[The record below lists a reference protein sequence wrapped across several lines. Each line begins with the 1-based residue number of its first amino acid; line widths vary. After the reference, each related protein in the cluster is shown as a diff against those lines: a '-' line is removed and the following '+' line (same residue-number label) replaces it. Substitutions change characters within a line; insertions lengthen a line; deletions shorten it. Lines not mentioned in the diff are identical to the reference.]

1 MPSLVIRHKV
11 QNYKNWKVVFD
22 NHATARKGQGCK
34 GGKLYRSSQDPSE
47 VVIVFEWD
55 DLRKAKAFTQS
66 EDLRETMTK
75 AGVIGAPEF
84 SFLEESE
91 SFPV

>member
-1 MPSLVIRHKV
+1 MSFMVIRHKV
-11 QNYKNWKVVFD
+11 QNYKSWKAAFD
-22 NHATARKGQGCK
+22 GHATERKKQGCK

-55 DLRKAKAFTQS
+55 DLGKAKTFTRS
-66 EDLRETMTK
+66 ADLRETMAK

>member
-1 MPSLVIRHKV
+1 MPFMVIRHKV
-11 QNYKNWKVVFD
+11 QNYKSWEAAFD
-22 NHATARKGQGCK
+22 GHATARKQQGCK
-34 GGKLYRSSQDPSE
+34 GGRLYRSSQDPSE

-55 DLRKAKAFTQS
+55 DLGKAKTFTQS
-66 EDLRETMTK
+66 ADLRETMAK
-75 AGVIGAPEF
+75 AGVIGTPEF

>member
-1 MPSLVIRHKV
+1 MPYLTIRHKV
-11 QNYKNWKVVFD
+11 QNYESWKVVFD
-22 NHATARKGQGCK
+22 EHATVRKAQGCK

-55 DLRKAKAFTQS
+55 DLKKAKAFTQS
-66 EDLRETMTK
+66 GDLRETMTK
-75 AGVIGAPEF
+75 AGVTGVPEF

-91 SFPV
+91 SFAA